1 MDTAHLI
8 KQKEDEHILYV
19 LHRHWFT
26 FLPTLVT
33 ISFLFAVPFGLYILL
48 SNLFP
53 ALLLNQVVYTL
64 LILAGSA
71 YFLALLLLFFTKFNE
86 FYLDVWIVTDK
97 RIIDVE
103 QWTLFSRTISELD
116 LFRIQDVTVDTI
128 GFFPTVLKYG
138 TVKIKTAS
146 DNIGIVFYDVADAN
160 QIRQRLIELSEKD
173 RRKEQGLGI
182 DDI

>member
-8 KQKEDEHILYV
+8 KQKKDEKILHV

-26 FLPTLVT
+26 FLPTFTTVL
-33 ISFLFAVPFGLYILL
+33 FLFAVPFGLYILI

-53 ALLLNQVVYTL
+53 TILENQAAYAFLV
-64 LILAGSA
+64 LAGST
-71 YFLALLLLFFTKFNE
+71 YFLGLLLLLFTKFNE
-86 FYLDVWIVTDK
+86 FYLDVWIITDK
-97 RIIDVE
+97 RIVDVE

-138 TVKIKTAS
+138 TVSIKTAS
-146 DNIGIVFYDVADAN
+146 DNIGIVFYDVGNAN
-160 QIRQRLIELSEKD
+160 PIRQMLIELSEKD